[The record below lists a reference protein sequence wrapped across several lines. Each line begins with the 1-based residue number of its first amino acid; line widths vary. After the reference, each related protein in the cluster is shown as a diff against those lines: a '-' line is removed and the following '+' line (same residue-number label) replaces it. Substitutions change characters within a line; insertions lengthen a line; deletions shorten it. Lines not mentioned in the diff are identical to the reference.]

1 MLGRWNNTSALR
13 LMLRAAWF
21 RTGDATTLSNL
32 KSWENRRVLITGA
45 GGFIGSHLA
54 EQIAQLGAQTRCFLR
69 YTSHGSLGWLSA
81 SPLRSEF
88 EIIHGDIRDYESVF
102 QAAKDVDV
110 IFHLAALVGI
120 PYSYHSPRSY
130 VQTNIEGTLNVLE
143 SARRH
148 GTERLV
154 CTSTSEVY
162 GSALYVPIDENHPL
176 HGQSPYSATKIGAD
190 KIAESYHLSFGLPV
204 SIARPFNAYGPRQ
217 SSRAVI
223 PTIITQALAQ
233 PSLKLGNMHTT
244 RDFNFVSDT
253 VEGFIAIADAPAA
266 IGKTLNIGSGTET
279 SIRELTEVIFELIG
293 TNCRVEIEDQRL
305 RPEASEVERLCAN
318 NLLLSQLTGWR
329 PKVLLREGLTQ
340 TIEWIAQN
348 LETYA
353 IGSYAI

>member
-1 MLGRWNNTSALR
+1 M
-13 LMLRAAWF
+13 
-21 RTGDATTLSNL
+21 
-32 KSWENRRVLITGA
+32 
-45 GGFIGSHLA
+45 
-54 EQIAQLGAQTRCFLR
+54 QLGAQTRCFLR
-69 YTSHGSLGWLSA
+69 YTSQGSLGWLSA
-81 SPLRSEF
+81 SPLRSEL
-88 EIIHGDIRDYESVF
+88 EIIHGDIRDYQSVLH
-102 QAAKDVDV
+102 AAGDVDV

-143 SARRH
+143 AARRN
-148 GTERLV
+148 GTERLI

-176 HGQSPYSATKIGAD
+176 QGQSPYSATKIGAD

-233 PSLKLGNMHTT
+233 SSVKLGNVHTT
-244 RDFNFVSDT
+244 RDFNYVSDI
-253 VEGFIAIADAPAA
+253 VEGFIAIAETPST
-266 IGKTLNIGSGTET
+266 IGKTLNIGSGTEI

-293 TNCRVEIEDQRL
+293 ARCPVEIDELRL
-305 RPEASEVERLCAN
+305 RPEASEVDRLCAN
-318 NLLLSQLTGWR
+318 SLLLSSLTNWR
-329 PKVLLREGLTQ
+329 QTVALREGLTQ
-340 TIEWIAQN
+340 TIEWIGKN
-348 LETYA
+348 LGTYS